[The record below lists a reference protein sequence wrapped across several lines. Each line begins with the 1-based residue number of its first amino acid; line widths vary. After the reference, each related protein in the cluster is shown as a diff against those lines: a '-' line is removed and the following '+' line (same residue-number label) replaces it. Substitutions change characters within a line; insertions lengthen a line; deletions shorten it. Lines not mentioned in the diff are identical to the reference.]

1 MAFFEPYVQSVSPS
15 KKVDRIEVRLCL
27 EDASG
32 QVNVADI
39 VLQGGRLATLWNG
52 HPAELR
58 FSFE

>member
-1 MAFFEPYVQSVSPS
+1 MSPT
-15 KKVDRIEVRLCL
+15 KKVERIEVRLCL

>member
-1 MAFFEPYVQSVSPS
+1 MAFFEPYLQSVSPT
-15 KKVDRIEVRLCL
+15 KKVEKIEVRLCL
-27 EDASG
+27 EDAGG

-39 VLQGGRLATLWNG
+39 MLQGGKLATLWNG

>member
-1 MAFFEPYVQSVSPS
+1 MSFFESYLQSVSPT
-15 KKVDRIEVRLCL
+15 KKVEKIEVRLCL

-39 VLQGGRLATLWNG
+39 VLQGGGLATLWNG
-52 HPAELR
+52 HAAELR

>member
-1 MAFFEPYVQSVSPS
+1 MAFFEPYLQSVSPT
-15 KKVDRIEVRLCL
+15 KKVEKIEVRLCL

-32 QVNVADI
+32 QVNVANI

-52 HPAELR
+52 HPAEHR

>member
-1 MAFFEPYVQSVSPS
+1 MAFFESYLQFVSPT
-15 KKVDRIEVRLCL
+15 KKVEKIELRLCL